1 MEIVLK
7 LVIIVQKTAKKMLKR
22 FGKGLVDYLSGV
34 YTAKDLTNYES
45 FAREFYPKAVEMDNG
60 ATLLLLQ
67 THIANNKNKRK
78 IYCGVQ
84 SLITAT
90 YPLAAMAYFNGEF
103 NPKELAFT
111 IGAISVIK
119 GVLYFS
125 GRKEVKEGRKL
136 EERFKEVF
144 LEVDDEGEEWKN
156 GTDYPTSEDL

>member
-1 MEIVLK
+1 METILK
-7 LVIIVQKTAKKMLKR
+7 PVITAQKTANKMLKK
-22 FGKGLVDYLSGV
+22 FGKGLVDYLSGI

-45 FAREFYPKAVEMDNG
+45 FAREFYPKAVDMGNG
-60 ATLLLLQ
+60 TTLLLLQ
-67 THIANNKNKRK
+67 SHIANNKNKIK

-103 NPKELAFT
+103 NPKELALT

-119 GVLYFS
+119 GMLYFS
-125 GRKEVKEGRKL
+125 GRREVKENRKL

-144 LEVDDEGEEWKN
+144 LKDDDEGEEWKK
-156 GTDYPTSEDL
+156 GTDYPTS